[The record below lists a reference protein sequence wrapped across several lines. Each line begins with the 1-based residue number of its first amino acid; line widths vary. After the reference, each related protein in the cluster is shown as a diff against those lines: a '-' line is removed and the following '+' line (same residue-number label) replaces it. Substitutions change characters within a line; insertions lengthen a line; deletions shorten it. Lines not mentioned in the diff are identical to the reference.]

1 VYGSRESIESG
12 RTAHCS
18 LYLEAMWL
26 EKSGIELRAKIPFWK
41 RNVRVALRIEPCWSR
56 RVAK

>member
-1 VYGSRESIESG
+1 
-12 RTAHCS
+12 
-18 LYLEAMWL
+18 LEAMWL

-41 RNVRVALRIEPCWSR
+41 RNVRVALRIEPWWSR